1 MPATTRVTWLWA
13 SASYWS
19 DIGLVFE
26 SVACFIIST
35 TWSWLQRV
43 NLAWAGDP
51 KVGYQPRQK
60 NVHCNWTS
68 FLQFVFGRVT
78 DGLYHGFLHLKQDRN
93 PPIASR
99 RLTFSLILRRSMSF
113 AAFFTHVKSAANDL
127 DRRESGQLTFWG
139 LCFFPPEVCSYEN
152 KTIGA
157 VTRGTFTV
165 VNCPFTTETV
175 FSSVT
180 EISPVK
186 YPWIRQKD
194 RSAQWMPKIEEPITI
209 LRLTEHV
216 TAKFLRSFHCIRA
229 KWQPRSRR
237 IE

>member
-13 SASYWS
+13 SASYWL

-78 DGLYHGFLHLKQDRN
+78 DGLYHCFLHLKKDRN

-113 AAFFTHVKSAANDL
+113 AAFFTRVKSAANDL
-127 DRRESGQLTFWG
+127 GCLRIRPTDLLKFV
-139 LCFFPPEVCSYEN
+139 FFP
-152 KTIGA
+152 
-157 VTRGTFTV
+157 
-165 VNCPFTTETV
+165 
-175 FSSVT
+175 
-180 EISPVK
+180 
-186 YPWIRQKD
+186 Q
-194 RSAQWMPKIEEPITI
+194 RSALMKTRQ
-209 LRLTEHV
+209 
-216 TAKFLRSFHCIRA
+216 
-229 KWQPRSRR
+229 
-237 IE
+237 

>member
-1 MPATTRVTWLWA
+1 MIKAKNCNHLINWAKNLPCWWGLTRPKQLSMPATTRVTWLWA
-13 SASYWS
+13 SASYWL

-127 DRRESGQLTFWG
+127 DRRESGQLTFWS
-139 LCFFPPEVCSYEN
+139 LCFFL
-152 KTIGA
+152 
-157 VTRGTFTV
+157 RGPLLWKQDNRCAYTGHFNRGKLSV
-165 VNCPFTTETV
+165 YHGNC
-175 FSSVT
+175 
-180 EISPVK
+180 I
-186 YPWIRQKD
+186 
-194 RSAQWMPKIEEPITI
+194 
-209 LRLTEHV
+209 
-216 TAKFLRSFHCIRA
+216 
-229 KWQPRSRR
+229 
-237 IE
+237 